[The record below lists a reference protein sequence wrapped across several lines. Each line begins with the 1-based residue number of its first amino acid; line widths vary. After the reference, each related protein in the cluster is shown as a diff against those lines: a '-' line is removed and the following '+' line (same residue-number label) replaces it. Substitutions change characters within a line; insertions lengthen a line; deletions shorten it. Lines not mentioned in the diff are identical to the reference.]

1 MSATEAKGV
10 TARRSVSAYRSTR
23 AVKVFPRR
31 RYYVGDIDADSTAH
45 MSSPLRRVYFVVIVV
60 TVVVVVAQTDTV
72 NLIPVS
78 PCLTCLFVLL
88 PHLLTLSTH
97 HSRHP

>member
-1 MSATEAKGV
+1 M

-45 MSSPLRRVYFVVIVV
+45 MSSPLRPVSFVVIVV
-60 TVVVVVAQTDTV
+60 AVVVVVAQTDTV
-72 NLIPVS
+72 NLN
-78 PCLTCLFVLL
+78 LFVLL
-88 PHLLTLSTH
+88 PHLLTPSTH
-97 HSRHP
+97 HSRQP